1 MSQIPFH
8 AAPGGQPDVIMDVE
22 VAEPKM
28 YQVLLHNDDY
38 TTMEFV
44 VNILMTVFHKT
55 ADQATNIMLAVH
67 KRGKGIAGSTLMKS
81 PKQKQIK
88 LISLRERQA
97 TPCVARLRRLAHDW
111 QEIAESIRPCGGGA
125 ETASA

>member
-55 ADQATNIMLAVH
+55 ADQPRTSCWPCTSAEKALL
-67 KRGKGIAGSTLMKS
+67 GSTLMKS
-81 PKQKQIK
+81 PKPK
-88 LISLRERQA
+88 
-97 TPCVARLRRLAHDW
+97 
-111 QEIAESIRPCGGGA
+111 
-125 ETASA
+125 

>member
-1 MSQIPFH
+1 MSQNPFH
-8 AAPGGQPDVIMDVE
+8 AAPGGQPDVIMDIE

-55 ADQATNIMLAVH
+55 AVRPRTSCWPCTSAEKALL
-67 KRGKGIAGSTLMKS
+67 GIY
-81 PKQKQIK
+81 P
-88 LISLRERQA
+88 
-97 TPCVARLRRLAHDW
+97 H
-111 QEIAESIRPCGGGA
+111 EIAETKVDKTHFLAREAGYPLRCTLEEVGA
-125 ETASA
+125 

>member
-67 KRGKGIAGSTLMKS
+67 KRGKQYFHRHSR
-81 PKQKQIK
+81 P
-88 LISLRERQA
+88 EPDY
-97 TPCVARLRRLAHDW
+97 TP
-111 QEIAESIRPCGGGA
+111 EIQTRSFF
-125 ETASA
+125 S

>member
-1 MSQIPFH
+1 MSQNPFH

-67 KRGKGIAGSTLMKS
+67 KRGKGIAGVY
-81 PKQKQIK
+81 P
-88 LISLRERQA
+88 
-97 TPCVARLRRLAHDW
+97 H
-111 QEIAESIRPCGGGA
+111 EIAETKVDKTHFLAREAGYPLRCTLEAVGA
-125 ETASA
+125 

>member
-1 MSQIPFH
+1 MSQNPFH

-55 ADQATNIMLAVH
+55 ADQATNIMLAMH
-67 KRGKGIAGSTLMKS
+67 NTLGGAGAEKALLGSTLMKS
-81 PKQKQIK
+81 PKPK
-88 LISLRERQA
+88 
-97 TPCVARLRRLAHDW
+97 
-111 QEIAESIRPCGGGA
+111 
-125 ETASA
+125 

>member
-1 MSQIPFH
+1 MSQNPFH
-8 AAPGGQPDVIMDVE
+8 AAPGGEPDVIMDAE

-55 ADQATNIMLAVH
+55 LRTSCWPYTSAEKALL
-67 KRGKGIAGSTLMKS
+67 GSTLMKS
-81 PKQKQIK
+81 PKPK
-88 LISLRERQA
+88 
-97 TPCVARLRRLAHDW
+97 
-111 QEIAESIRPCGGGA
+111 
-125 ETASA
+125 

>member
-1 MSQIPFH
+1 MSRIPFTRPR
-8 AAPGGQPDVIMDVE
+8 APAGRHHGRE

-55 ADQATNIMLAVH
+55 ADQPRTSCWPCTSAEKALL
-67 KRGKGIAGSTLMKS
+67 GSTLMKS
-81 PKQKQIK
+81 PKPK
-88 LISLRERQA
+88 
-97 TPCVARLRRLAHDW
+97 
-111 QEIAESIRPCGGGA
+111 
-125 ETASA
+125 